1 MRGYMPQI
9 SIIVPV
15 YNVEKYL
22 KQCLDSLVSQ
32 TFKNIEVI
40 CVDDGSTDKSG
51 IILDEY
57 ALKDERVKVFH
68 KENTGYGNTMN
79 IGLNQASGEYIA
91 IVESDDFADVDMIEK
106 MYQAISISGADIVKA
121 RHFDYR
127 DGKDYLCDLIKEFP
141 KKQVINNVDYPGI
154 LKLAHT
160 IWACMYSKNFLDKNT
175 IRFHE
180 TKGASYQDISFAIQC
195 WIKAESVYFIEDAF
209 LHYRNDNPD
218 SSMHNPHKV
227 FCVFEE
233 YGWLEEMFKDYWIEH
248 PKLEK
253 NFVCQKYM
261 DYFSHYH
268 RVAMQYQYAYLLRF
282 AEELREDFDRKRLDE
297 SYYMPDVC
305 DNICDIYTD
314 VNQFF
319 LKSAKKI
326 EDLRLRQC
334 SFKNEEG
341 YKKGF
346 FDTLLLYPQLYIY
359 CAGQVGQKLADV
371 LMQNGI
377 HIDAFTVTKQNPDM
391 SEACGIPVVEL
402 DTIKEDIETA
412 AVIIAVTERNQY
424 EMYQNLTK
432 YGFKHI
438 FRVDDI
444 VRQMIN

>member
-1 MRGYMPQI
+1 MAQI

-22 KQCLDSLVSQ
+22 RKSLDSLINQ
-32 TFKNIEVI
+32 TFTDFEVI
-40 CVDDGSTDKSG
+40 CLDDGSKDKSG

-79 IGLNQASGEYIA
+79 IGLDQASGEYIA

-121 RHFDYR
+121 RHYDYR
-127 DGKDYLCDLIKEFP
+127 DGKDHLCDLIKEFP

-160 IWACMYSKNFLDKNT
+160 IWSCMYSKKFLDKNH

-180 TKGASYQDISFAIQC
+180 SKGASYQDISFAIQC

-218 SSMHNPHKV
+218 SSMHNPDKI

-233 YGWLEEMFKDYWIEH
+233 YGWLEEMFEDYWREH

-268 RVAMQYQYAYLLRF
+268 RVAMQYQYAFLLRF
-282 AEELREDFDRKRLDE
+282 TEELRKDFDRKRLDE
-297 SYYMPDVC
+297 SYYMPAVW
-305 DNICDIYTD
+305 NNLCDIYTD
-314 VNQFF
+314 VNHFF

-326 EDLRLRQC
+326 EDLRLKQC
-334 SFKNEEG
+334 SFNNDEG

-346 FDTLLLYPQLYIY
+346 FDALRLYPQLYLY
-359 CAGQVGQKLADV
+359 GAGQVGQKLANV

-402 DTIKEDIETA
+402 DTIKENIETA

-424 EMYQNLTK
+424 EMYQNLLR

-444 VRQMIN
+444 VRQILE